1 MLVLFVAPFGGALGF
16 LLSTP
21 LLGRVFGNNLRNSDS
36 PPSPFFMGLI
46 LGFFYSMTE
55 MFIGVKIFSWFS
67 LPPSILLFVLLMAQC
82 VLFAIQRY
90 SKKANN
96 GDMYSAS
103 VASQMTWGIL
113 AGSVFSGFY
122 GFGNRFVTINLRQL
136 QATYLTS
143 ATP

>member
-1 MLVLFVAPFGGALGF
+1 MGKFFIYLLVLFVAPFGGALGI
-16 LLSTP
+16 LLST
-21 LLGRVFGNNLRNSDS
+21 LFLGRVFGNDLRNSDS

-46 LGFFYSMTE
+46 LGFFYSMTA

-67 LPPSILLFVLLMAQC
+67 LPPSILLFVLLTAQC

-90 SKKANN
+90 SKKAKN

-113 AGSVFSGFY
+113 AGSVFSGFLW
-122 GFGNRFVTINLRQL
+122 FW
-136 QATYLTS
+136 
-143 ATP
+143 